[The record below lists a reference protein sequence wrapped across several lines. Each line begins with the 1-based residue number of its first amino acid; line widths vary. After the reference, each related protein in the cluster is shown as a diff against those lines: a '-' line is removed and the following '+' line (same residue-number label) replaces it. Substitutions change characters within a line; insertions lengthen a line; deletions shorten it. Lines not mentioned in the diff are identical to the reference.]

1 MIESK
6 IFNWLDL
13 SDSFWDQFGVRNE
26 KLKKQV
32 GLFEIENINKSNIV
46 TIALN
51 QKEYYE
57 TFDDETIKNIKG

>member
-6 IFNWLDL
+6 IFNRLDL

-32 GLFEIENINKSNIV
+32 RLFEIENINKSNIV

-51 QKEYYE
+51 PKEYYE
-57 TFDDETIKNIKG
+57 TFDDQTIKNIKG